1 MGGMIRSR
9 LFWKLFLGFTLVNVL
24 AAVALVFA
32 TWAWQKDRAA
42 QLVEHELNTAA
53 LLLTEDAI
61 AWAQDPSEANA
72 QRLRD
77 LADRIAIDLRVSRG
91 GGERL
96 EVLTHGGGDAESVY
110 THRVLSDGTG
120 NVGELWLER
129 PAQTLAQTLGKLWGV
144 YAFYA
149 PLVALLMVAAGYGVI
164 AHLVGPVLALNCA
177 ARAMA
182 KGDYQQRAF
191 ITNRDELGVLAR
203 SFNQMSEELGQRLTE
218 LQESDRRQATV
229 LGGMIEG
236 VIAIDDR
243 QRVLFANSAAGRLFD
258 FLPPEVEG
266 RPLLEAA
273 RNHSL
278 HQAATTSIA
287 SRTPQRLEIDWDE
300 RVLSVQVTP
309 LLGEP
314 ATGAIIV
321 LHDTTELRRLENLR
335 RDFVANVS
343 HELKTPLS
351 TIKANAETLLRGA
364 MDDKEHRGKFLRGID
379 EQSDRLS
386 ELIHDMLN
394 LARIE
399 SAQQPF
405 EIQSMS
411 ISKAVEECIE
421 DHQHRAASKQ
431 IELSASTD
439 AEAGADLVKADRE
452 GLRVILGNLVDNA
465 IKYTPAGG
473 SVQIAW
479 SAEGE
484 DAGRRVRI
492 AVSDTGVG
500 IPEEKLTRV
509 FERFYRVDDARSR
522 HLGGT
527 GLGLSIVKHL
537 AQAFGGSVEVKNLS
551 EQGACFSVLLPSA

>member
-1 MGGMIRSR
+1 MVRSR

-42 QLVEHELNTAA
+42 QLVEQELNTAA
-53 LLLTEDAI
+53 LLLTEDAV
-61 AWAQDPSEANA
+61 AWAKDPSEANA
-72 QRLRD
+72 KRLRD
-77 LADRIAIDLRVSRG
+77 LADRINIDLRVSRSG
-91 GGERL
+91 NQTL
-96 EVLTHGGGDAESVY
+96 EAPKHGRDRDAAQSVH
-110 THRVLSDGTG
+110 THRILSDDSGG
-120 NVGELWLER
+120 VGELWLER
-129 PAQTLAQTLGKLWGV
+129 PAQTLTQTLGKLWGV
-144 YAFYA
+144 YIFYA

-164 AHLVGPVLALNCA
+164 AHLVGPVRALNRA

-182 KGDYQQRAF
+182 NGDYQQRAF

-243 QRVLFANSAAGRLFD
+243 QRVLFANSAAGKLFD

-278 HQAATTSIA
+278 HQAATTSID

-309 LLGEP
+309 LVGEP

-364 MDDKEHRGKFLRGID
+364 IDDKEHRGKFLRGID

-405 EIQSMS
+405 EIQSVEVS
-411 ISKAVEECIE
+411 RAVEECIE
-421 DHQHRAASKQ
+421 NHLHRAESKR
-431 IELSASTD
+431 IELTMSPPEG
-439 AEAGADLVKADRE
+439 EAVHLVKADRE

-465 IKYTPAGG
+465 IKYTPEGG
-473 SVQIAW
+473 AVWIAW
-479 SAEGE
+479 GAEGE
-484 DAGRRVRI
+484 HAGRRVRI
-492 AVSDTGVG
+492 EVSDTGVG

-537 AQAFGGSVEVKNLS
+537 AQAFGGSVEVENQP
-551 EQGACFSVLLPSA
+551 EQGACFAVLLPSG

>member
-1 MGGMIRSR
+1 MVRSR

-24 AAVALVFA
+24 SAVALVFA
-32 TWAWQKDRAA
+32 TWAWQKDRAM
-42 QLVEHELNTAA
+42 QLIERELNTAA
-53 LLLTEDAI
+53 MLLKEDAI
-61 AWAQDPSEANA
+61 AWAKEPNEANA
-72 QRLRD
+72 ERLIER
-77 LADRIAIDLRVSRG
+77 AERVKVGVRVIRSG
-91 GGERL
+91 KERL
-96 EVLTHGGGDAESVY
+96 ETGLGPKGDPNDPQPVSTHLVLTD
-110 THRVLSDGTG
+110 DTG
-120 NVGELWLER
+120 RVGEMWLER
-129 PAQTLAQTLGKLWGV
+129 PTESLAETLGKLWGV
-144 YAFYA
+144 YATYA
-149 PLVALLMVAAGYGVI
+149 PLVALLMVAMGYGVI
-164 AHLVGPVLALNCA
+164 AHLVGPVRVLNRTA
-177 ARAMA
+177 QAMA
-182 KGDYQQRAF
+182 SGDYQQRAF

-203 SFNQMSEELGQRLTE
+203 SFNQMSEDLGERITQ

-236 VIAIDDR
+236 VIAIDEN
-243 QRVLFANSAAGRLFD
+243 QRVLFANAAAGKLFD
-258 FLPPEVEG
+258 FLPPEVRG
-266 RPLLEAA
+266 RPLLEVA

-278 HQAATTSIA
+278 HQATCTAIE
-287 SRTPQRLEIDWDE
+287 SRTPQWQEIEWEE
-300 RVLSVQVTP
+300 RILSVQVTP
-309 LLGEP
+309 LVGEP

-321 LHDTTELRRLENLR
+321 LHDTTELKRLENLR

-405 EIQSMS
+405 EIQSVS
-411 ISKAVEECIE
+411 VSEAVEECIE
-421 DHQHRAASKQ
+421 NHLQRAESKQ
-431 IELSASTD
+431 IALSAAASD
-439 AEAGADLVKADRE
+439 ANAADFVKADRE

-465 IKYTPAGG
+465 IKYTPEGG
-473 SVQIAW
+473 AVQIAW
-479 SAEGE
+479 NAEGE
-484 DAGRRVRI
+484 GAAKRVRI
-492 AVSDTGVG
+492 RVSDTGVG
-500 IPEEKLTRV
+500 IPEEKLSRV

-537 AQAFGGSVEVKNLS
+537 SQSFGGSVEVENLP
-551 EQGACFSVLLPSA
+551 EQGACFSVLLPCG